1 LSVGVLAVMKYK
13 LGYRLPIDKH
23 LSEVDLGIYRKI
35 NWFIKNNKSQFN
47 RLDQY
52 IREVKASVF

>member
-1 LSVGVLAVMKYK
+1 MKYK
-13 LGYRLPIDKH
+13 LEYGLPIGKN

-35 NWFIKNNKSQFN
+35 NRFIKNNKSQFN